1 MKTISTFIAAAALA
15 GVVAV
20 TTSAFADQA
29 ERPVYC
35 QAQINGHMGWAPCPA
50 PQHVTNT
57 GARRDEQQQHDRTVD
72 TVSHGL

>member
-1 MKTISTFIAAAALA
+1 MKTLSTLVAAAALA

-20 TTSAFADQA
+20 ATSAFADQA
-29 ERPVYC
+29 ERPVFC
-35 QAQINGHMGWAPCPA
+35 QAQAAGRTSWVPCPPA
-50 PQHVTNT
+50 QHVTNT